1 MKVPRLGLP
10 LREETFR
17 TLRDAIL
24 RGTLRPGTRL
34 VEAKLARRLG
44 ISRTP
49 IREALH
55 KLELEGLVRPA
66 GRRGMAV
73 ADVNLDDVREIMD
86 LREVLESHAAGL
98 AAVRATPDALRVMED
113 SLARAG
119 RCLAAGDASG
129 LLRWN
134 TQFHDAVIASSGSRR
149 LGEIAGRLRGYVVE
163 LRLVTLRAPG
173 LPARSHQE
181 HVAIL
186 AAIRRRRREVAETL
200 MRAHIRAKAESLLG
214 VLRARHRDA
223 AGR

>member
-1 MKVPRLGLP
+1 MKIRRPGLP

-17 TLRDAIL
+17 ALRDAIL

-34 VEAKLARRLG
+34 VEAELAQRLG

-55 KLELEGLVRPA
+55 KLELEGLVRVV

-73 ADVNLDDVREIMD
+73 ADVNLDDVLEIMD
-86 LREVLESHAAGL
+86 LREILESHAAGL
-98 AAVRATPDALRVMED
+98 AAVRATPEALGVMED
-113 SLARAG
+113 SLTRAG
-119 RCLAAGDASG
+119 RSLAAGDAAG

-134 TQFHDAVIASSGSRR
+134 TQFHDAVVAASGSRR
-149 LGEIAGRLRGYVVE
+149 LGEIVGRLRGYVVE
-163 LRLVTLRAPG
+163 LRLITLKAPG

-181 HVAIL
+181 HLAIL

-200 MRAHIRAKAESLLG
+200 MRAHIRAKAESLLA
-214 VLRARHRDA
+214 VLQDRHPHA